1 MTQIIEKNTNQ
12 ISFYLGEE
20 GPGLASEDSKKECNV
35 NCFEFFFFCLI
46 DGCHGW
52 KNHSQLKRTA
62 LK

>member
-1 MTQIIEKNTNQ
+1 LEQNISQII
-12 ISFYLGEE
+12 FYLAEE
-20 GPGLASEDSKKECNV
+20 GPGCGSEDIKKECNV
-35 NCFEFFFFCLI
+35 NCFGISFLFCLF